1 MPVFY
6 SVVQYVPDP
15 ARGER
20 LNVGVIVFG
29 EGRVH
34 SRFVENWSR
43 VRAFGEE
50 NIGFLRSFAR
60 HSDLLT
66 EQQVRKIAGAW
77 HASIQLT
84 EPAGSLLSPA
94 DLLVDA
100 ASRYLRA
107 ASPQSRPYRTR
118 KQAVTLARQ
127 TVREVVTNQL
137 GPQAERLVKNNLSL
151 AGPRGEHEF
160 DVGARNGRPYF
171 AARALSFEAARSSD
185 LLRQI
190 ESTEF
195 AIEDV
200 RREEHELPLAV
211 VVLPPKEGLDDT
223 LFQRAIGNFA
233 ELGANVIEEQDL
245 PEWALNMASLLAEGW
260 HHGT

>member
-1 MPVFY
+1 MPAFY
-6 SVVQYVPDP
+6 TVVQYVPDP

-29 EGRVH
+29 EGHVR

-60 HSDLLT
+60 HADRLT
-66 EQQVRKIAGAW
+66 EQKVKEIAGAW
-77 HASIQLT
+77 RASIQLT
-84 EPAGSLLSPA
+84 EPAGSLLSPS

-107 ASPQSRPYRTR
+107 ASPQARQYRTR
-118 KQAVTLARQ
+118 QQAVALTRQ
-127 TVREVVTNQL
+127 TVREAVTNRL
-137 GPQAERLVKNNLSL
+137 GSRAERLVKNNLPLS
-151 AGPRGEHEF
+151 GPRGEHEF

-171 AARALSFEAARSSD
+171 AARALSFETGCRSD

-200 RREEHELPLAV
+200 RREEEELPLAV
-211 VVLPPKEGLDDT
+211 VVLPPKGGVDVG
-223 LFQRAIGNFA
+223 LFQTAVENFR
-233 ELGANVIEEQDL
+233 ELDAKVVEEKEL
-245 PEWALNMASLLAEGW
+245 PEWAQEMAVLLGEGW
-260 HHGT
+260 RAEA